1 MTGELLPA
9 GDGRGAGSR
18 PELRAS
24 HDDRDR
30 VVEILRVAAGDGRLT
45 AAELDERLDAA
56 LTARTNGELAVLTA
70 DLPAAGSV
78 PGGAAPQAKDL
89 VRIDCQGA
97 ATQRVGRWVVPQ
109 RMEIRAVGGSVK
121 LDFTEAVI
129 TEPTLQIKTTVLG
142 GSLVLV
148 TKPGIEVDADEVA
161 LRGGS
166 LKVRPHAGPARPVIL
181 RVEISGEAQGGSI
194 VARPPKRT
202 FWQWLLRKPRPS
214 YGSITA

>member
-1 MTGELLPA
+1 MAMTGELPSA
-9 GDGRGAGSR
+9 GDGRGAGAR

-30 VVEILRVAAGDGRLT
+30 AVEILRVAAGDGRLT

-70 DLPAAGSV
+70 DLPAVGS
-78 PGGAAPQAKDL
+78 PLGGVAPQAQEL

-97 ATQRVGRWVVPQ
+97 SAERVGRWVVPQ
-109 RMEIRAVGGSVK
+109 RMEIRAVGASVK
-121 LDFTEAVI
+121 LDFTEALI
-129 TEPTLQIKTTVLG
+129 TEPILRINAAVQG

-148 TKPGIEVDADEVA
+148 TKPGVEVQAGDVA

-166 LKVRPHAGPARPVIL
+166 VKIRPHDGPARPVLL
-181 RVEISGEAQGGSI
+181 RVEVSGEAHGGTI
-194 VARPPKRT
+194 KARPPQRT
-202 FWQWLLRKPRPS
+202 FWQWLRRQPRPH
-214 YGSITA
+214 YA